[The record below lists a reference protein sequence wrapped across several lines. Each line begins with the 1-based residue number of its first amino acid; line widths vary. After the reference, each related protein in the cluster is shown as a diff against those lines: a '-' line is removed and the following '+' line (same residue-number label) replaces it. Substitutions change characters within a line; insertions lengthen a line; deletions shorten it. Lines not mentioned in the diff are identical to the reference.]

1 MRRSGVAGLAR
12 LSAAAAAAAASSP
25 PPPPPQQQQ
34 RRCLFGPTRA
44 LQAQVLED
52 WWDRLDNIDVAPEG
66 GFHWF
71 EKFHARSMI
80 EIKKRLRS
88 VDCVVELRDAR
99 LPFST
104 YNEDMEKLTVDKPRV
119 VVFNRSELA
128 DPRAN
133 EKLVEFY
140 NAMGVPVVLAT
151 QSGLQEHAARKVVTA
166 ILKLKIP
173 TYIQNAPVQA
183 LVIGMPNVGKSS
195 LVNGLR
201 TAFADEQTPLDYLR
215 LKKKKRIM
223 KRKMRVGG
231 AVGVTRKLGMVNIH
245 TAQGT
250 HINLIDTPGFMFPK
264 STNIMQGKKLAL
276 LGMLDVKG
284 RRRET
289 VRNSS
294 NAVFQVL
301 MHHGMESAL
310 MAHFRMP
317 LPPPKN
323 FDEFRARA
331 VLTMDLLM
339 RASKNNMR
347 NHTMDSFKRAAEM
360 GGNEFD
366 RVGADMISAFL
377 KGKYG
382 RFTLDEIPSVEKDRN
397 GNMYVKGPAYIKKLV
412 RLEQDRRDERAR
424 LLQHL
429 KDHQESLRKEKR
441 DAAEVEVNASED
453 QDEVDWQQ
461 EEADRKA
468 NDTSSAEM
476 DGAAAWLE
484 SVPKARASKKKER
497 RGAEVETTAEE
508 VEAEGVEAEG
518 EGEEAGEV
526 VGNRVWNIKAK
537 TIDLQ
542 SRESALGP
550 NKAHEDY
557 KLGKIVDRLM
567 TTNEPILRRSGVLSR
582 SLADFETT
590 RYADLRDRKE
600 KYTKED
606 ADKLNELFIRNKRKR
621 GKGVSTKNIDP
632 DEPPP
637 RTPRLVKIRTFGRPN
652 EANNRSMLNKITG
665 EAKIRQP
672 NEALQKAME
681 IGRSSFGK
689 MAG

>member
-1 MRRSGVAGLAR
+1 MRRSGVTGFAR
-12 LSAAAAAAAASSP
+12 LSAAAAPAPSP
-25 PPPPPQQQQ
+25 PQQQ

-52 WWDRLDNIDVAPEG
+52 WWDRLDNIDVAPQG

-71 EKFHARSMI
+71 EKFHARSLI
-80 EIKKRLRS
+80 EIKKRLRA

-133 EKLVEFY
+133 ERLVEFY
-140 NAMGVPVVLAT
+140 NAMGVPVVMAT

-173 TYIQNAPVQA
+173 TFIQNAPVQA

-215 LKKKKRIM
+215 LKKRKRII

-231 AVGVTRKLGMVNIH
+231 MIGVTRKLGMVNIH

-264 STNIMQGKKLAL
+264 STNIMQGKKLSL
-276 LGMLDVKG
+276 LGMLDDKG
-284 RRRET
+284 RPRDHIRDT
-289 VRNSS
+289 A

-301 MHHGMESAL
+301 IHHGMESAL

-339 RASKNNMR
+339 RASKNNLR
-347 NHTMDSFKRAAEM
+347 NHTMDSFKQAAEC
-360 GGNEFD
+360 GGSEFD
-366 RVGADMISAFL
+366 KVGSELIGAFV

-397 GNMYVKGPAYIKKLV
+397 GNTYVQGPAYIKKLV
-412 RLEQDRRDERAR
+412 RMEQDRREERAR
-424 LLQHL
+424 LLQHM
-429 KDHQESLRKEKR
+429 KDHQESQRKAKR
-441 DAAEVEVNASED
+441 GEAADVEVDAQEG
-453 QDEVDWQQ
+453 QDEVDWQKA
-461 EEADRKA
+461 EADRKC

-476 DGAAAWLE
+476 DGSAAWLE
-484 SVPKARASKKKER
+484 SVPKQARVSKTKER
-497 RGAEVETTAEE
+497 RGVEVETTAEE
-508 VEAEGVEAEG
+508 VSGAAAEAEAESVEAEG
-518 EGEEAGEV
+518 EEEEEEV
-526 VGNRVWNIKAK
+526 VGNRIWNIKAK
-537 TIDLQ
+537 TVDLE
-542 SRESALGP
+542 SREAALGP
-550 NKAHEDY
+550 NKVHEDY

-582 SLADFETT
+582 SLVEFETT
-590 RYADLRDRKE
+590 RFSDLRDRKE

-606 ADKLNELFIRNKRKR
+606 ADALNQLFLKNKRKKR
-621 GKGVSTKNIDP
+621 KGYGSLLVRYTHTHTQRVD
-632 DEPPP
+632 DEPRP
-637 RTPRLVKIRTFGRPN
+637 R
-652 EANNRSMLNKITG
+652 
-665 EAKIRQP
+665 
-672 NEALQKAME
+672 
-681 IGRSSFGK
+681 
-689 MAG
+689 